1 MKKIG
6 KFLFAVVALF
16 ATTLW
21 AASPHKVVTINLS
34 NARTA
39 NGLSA
44 QSGESVYEFVKRNCI
59 IDDESTVVSMVND
72 VLSADEVEIALQGAI
87 VPSPYPRFYFFFV
100 DDVPGANWAH
110 SCHYVFVSEDMSSI
124 TVLDNIWFPVLRR
137 KDTGADI
144 PLEALNAKEEDE
156 VKTLESVQEEVYNYA
171 RGFREV
177 VANDL
182 NVSGDTSKSWF
193 VLISGGATPARN
205 GIRFWSDTAMFYST
219 LRLKYGVP
227 KNHIYVFM
235 SDGNSTGADANLGSE
250 SSPVLVDSPKDLD
263 GDGVSDITLHASRD
277 SIDEG
282 GNLYDGIWGYFNDK
296 FFPDLRS
303 KLTVNDQLFIF
314 VTSHGGALV
323 DSSGNPQAGMATIS
337 LFDNDYFTNEEL
349 QDWIGGFSCP
359 VAVALQTCWA
369 GGFVSTLTATANR
382 VVATSSGIEETS
394 LGLTGG
400 GSWVGG
406 VTGKVNCYNF
416 WAHPFIAALRG
427 YFTMPWSSTGGYPWD
442 DYASGNADSNGDG
455 RVSIL
460 EAFNYAKATDT
471 SGENPTYGENP
482 SGLGSS
488 FFLLKQN
495 AAARPATDSFGTTR
509 TGAGNSS
516 ASGTA
521 NLSNVGATAENG
533 EPLRSYMP
541 SATTTIWFKWSAPST
556 GDATFTTAGTDFD
569 TVMGVYTGTSVGA
582 LTTIFQNDDV
592 SSSDRTSKCTF
603 RAERGTTYFICVSGK
618 NGATGAI
625 KLNWTLT
632 VASPPAGPLYD
643 DFGAARTSGGNSA
656 LSGSVTGTNVGA
668 TPQNSEPMRSYAA
681 SATTTVWLKWS
692 ARATADMT
700 FTTAG
705 TGFDTVMGVYTGTS
719 GGGLTKISQNDDA
732 SGSVRT
738 SSCTFRATQGA
749 TYFICVS
756 GKNGAT
762 GAVRLGWSAALSPN
776 GPLYDDFGAART
788 SGGNTGVSGT
798 VTGTNAGAT
807 PQNGEPLRNYV
818 SSATTTVWI
827 KWSAQTAGA
836 TTFENDN
843 VSSSDRTSSCTF
855 NATKGTSYFICVGGK
870 NAATGTVKINWAR
883 ASVSNGPLYDDFGA
897 ARTSGGNSASSG
909 SVTGTNVG
917 ATPQNGEPL
926 RADWNWSTATTTVW
940 FKWTAPSAG
949 AVTFTTAGTGFDTVM
964 GVYTGTSVGSLTEM
978 VTSDDAGSGDR
989 TSACSFYAAKGNTYF
1004 VCVGG
1009 KNGAAGTIKLNWSR
1023 PSAPT
1028 GPLYDD
1034 FGAARTSA
1042 GSSAVSGLLFGTNVG
1057 ATPQNGEPLREKE
1070 ATATST
1076 VWFKW
1081 IAPITCTMKFKAD
1094 TELDLVAIGVY
1105 TGTSVGSL
1113 TKIKTNYNSS
1123 TFDVTSGTTYFICIG
1138 GYEGAMAPIQLSW
1151 APDGLLSPFYDD
1163 FGTAR
1168 VSGGNNNAHGTRE
1181 GTNVNATPQNGEPLR
1196 NYKSSALTTVWFK
1209 WVAPSSCKMD
1219 FLTYGSDFDTVMGVY
1234 TGNSVGSLTPLVE
1247 NDDVSDSDRTSSC
1260 TFDAVKGTTYFI
1272 CIGGYNAAT
1281 GNVKLNWLPH

>member
-1 MKKIG
+1 MKRKVGLQYVLLGVIG
-6 KFLFAVVALF
+6 LAFCAAGEVGRSIDLLEKHCVVNDSATVFALD
-16 ATTLW
+16 
-21 AASPHKVVTINLS
+21 
-34 NARTA
+34 
-39 NGLSA
+39 G
-44 QSGESVYEFVKRNCI
+44 
-59 IDDESTVVSMVND
+59 VVSAGDYVI
-72 VLSADEVEIALQGAI
+72 ADWEGPIA
-87 VPSPYPRFYFFFV
+87 PPYARFRFLFV
-100 DDVPGANWAH
+100 DDMPGGGWSH
-110 SCHYVFVSEDMSSI
+110 PCRYVFISEDGLQS
-124 TVLDNIWFPVLRR
+124 TVLDKWSPPKIVFAATGEPVILCAIA
-137 KDTGADI
+137 GGEEADAKKF
-144 PLEALNAKEEDE
+144 EA
-156 VKTLESVQEEVYNYA
+156 VKAAVYGYA
-171 RGFREV
+171 RGLGRKALPLSFTQ
-177 VANDL
+177 
-182 NVSGDTSKSWF
+182 GDADKSYF
-193 VLISGGATPARN
+193 VIISGGASPQQN
-205 GIRFWSDTAMFYST
+205 SIRFWSDAAMFYST
-219 LRLKYGVP
+219 LTKKYGIA
-227 KNHIYVFM
+227 KDHIYVFM
-235 SDGNSTGADANLGSE
+235 SDGLNSGADANVGTE
-250 SSPVLVDSPKDLD
+250 SSPVLEDSPRDLD
-263 GDGVSDITLHASRD
+263 GDGANDVT
-277 SIDEG
+277 DEAEYYKIQDCFTS
-282 GNLYDGIWGYFNDK
+282 LK
-296 FFPDLRS
+296 TS
-303 KLTVNDQLFIF
+303 LTANDQLFVF
-314 VTSHGGALV
+314 ATSHGYVHDGEPGV
-323 DSSGNPQAGMATIS
+323 DNRNARLWLYTDPSLGYTDYIDDNELATFVEGFACPIA
-337 LFDNDYFTNEEL
+337 FIL
-349 QDWIGGFSCP
+349 QSCYS
-359 VAVALQTCWA
+359 
-369 GGFVSTLTATANR
+369 GGFVDDLTAQPNHA
-382 VVATSSGIEETS
+382 VATACAHNETS
-394 LGLTGG
+394 YGG
-400 GSWVGG
+400 AGAGCW
-406 VTGKVNCYNF
+406 TRPRTAAFNF
-416 WAHPFIAALRG
+416 WAMPFISAFHGCWLESCYSIA
-427 YFTMPWSSTGGYPWD
+427 YPWAESSNTVD
-442 DYASGNADSNGDG
+442 ADTTGDKLVSFYEAAQFAIANNSSSHGQYAES
-455 RVSIL
+455 
-460 EAFNYAKATDT
+460 T
-471 SGENPTYGENP
+471 
-482 SGLGSS
+482 SGLGSKM
-488 FFLLKQN
+488 FLRKVTP
-495 AAARPATDSFGTTR
+495 AARPATDSFGPTR

-533 EPLRSYMP
+533 EPFRSYMP

-556 GDATFTTAGTDFD
+556 GDATFTTAGTGFD

-582 LTTIFQNDDV
+582 LTAIYQNDDV
-592 SSSDRTSKCTF
+592 SGSDRTSKCTF
-603 RAERGTTYFICVSGK
+603 RAERGKTYFICVGGK

-632 VASPPAGPLYD
+632 VATPPAGPLYD
-643 DFGAARTSGGNSA
+643 DFGAARTSGGNTAS
-656 LSGSVTGTNVGA
+656 SGSVTGTNVGA
-668 TPQNSEPMRSYAA
+668 TPQNGEPMRNYVA

-705 TGFDTVMGVYTGTS
+705 TGFDTVMGVYMGS
-719 GGGLTKISQNDDA
+719 SVGGLTKISENDDA
-732 SGSVRT
+732 GGSVRT

-762 GAVRLGWSAALSPN
+762 GTVRLGWSAAPPPN

-798 VTGTNAGAT
+798 VTGTNVGAT

-818 SSATTTVWI
+818 SSATTTVWL
-827 KWSAQTAGA
+827 KWSAQTAGT
-836 TTFENDN
+836 TTFTTAGTGFDTVMGVYTGSSVGGLTRITENDD
-843 VSSSDRTSSCTF
+843 VSGSDRTSSCTF
-855 NATKGTSYFICVGGK
+855 NATKGTPYFICVGGK
-870 NAATGTVKINWAR
+870 NDATGTVKINWTR
-883 ASVSNGPLYDDFGA
+883 AAAPNGPLYDDFGA
-897 ARTSGGNSASSG
+897 ARTSGGNTASSG

-940 FKWTAPSAG
+940 FKWAASSAG

-964 GVYTGTSVGSLTEM
+964 GVYTGTSVGSLTEVM
-978 VTSDDAGSGDR
+978 TSDDAGGSDR
-989 TSACSFYAAKGNTYF
+989 TSACSFYAAKGTSYF

-1009 KNGAAGTIKLNWSR
+1009 KNGATGTIKLNWSR

-1057 ATPQNGEPLREKE
+1057 ATPQNGEPLLNKE
-1070 ATATST
+1070 PTATST

-1081 IAPITCTMKFKAD
+1081 IAPITCKMKFKAD

-1247 NDDVSDSDRTSSC
+1247 NDDVSGSDHTSSC

-1272 CIGGYNAAT
+1272 CIGGCNAAT
-1281 GNVKLNWLPH
+1281 GNVKLSWLPH